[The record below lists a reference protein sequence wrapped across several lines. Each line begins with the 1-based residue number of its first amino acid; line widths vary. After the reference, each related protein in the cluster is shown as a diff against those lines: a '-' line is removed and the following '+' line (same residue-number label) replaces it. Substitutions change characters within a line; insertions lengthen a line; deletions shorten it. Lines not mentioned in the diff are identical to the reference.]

1 MTVDFKSESAV
12 VRRQWNNSFKNWKK
26 KSFKPKCYTQTKYP
40 SKNEEQ
46 RSIDREVSSLDREK
60 VREFATSVP
69 ALQELLEEILL
80 DDIISERY
88 YVKDNIWQ
96 T

>member
-1 MTVDFKSESAV
+1 MGG
-12 VRRQWNNSFKNWKK
+12 KK
-26 KSFKPKCYTQTKYP
+26 YSSKQKHKTIQNILKCYTQTKYP

-60 VREFATSVP
+60 VREFATSIP